1 MNETINTIIEIV
13 VASCCGGY
21 YGPKIFRYIL
31 NNLIN
36 KK

>member
-21 YGPKIFRYIL
+21 YGPKSSDIF
-31 NNLIN
+31 
-36 KK
+36 